1 MLEEKKNHL
10 MMLKTGDFVI
20 IYLFIFV
27 VFKEKFDAYFQGVV
41 VCRVVT

>member
-1 MLEEKKNHL
+1 

-27 VFKEKFDAYFQGVV
+27 VFKEKLDAYSQGVG
-41 VCRVVT
+41 VCRVCYIRMYMPK